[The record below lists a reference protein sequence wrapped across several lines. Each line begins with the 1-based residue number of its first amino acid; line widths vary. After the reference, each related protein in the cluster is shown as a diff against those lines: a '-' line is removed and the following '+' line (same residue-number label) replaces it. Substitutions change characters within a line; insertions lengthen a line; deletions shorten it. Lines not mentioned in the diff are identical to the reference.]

1 MEIRLLVAV
10 PVYREQFV
18 HEHFTGAD
26 HIFALVKSGR
36 FRVETAD
43 GVFEVGEGEGFVF
56 HKSIPYYRTVLSPV
70 WMYLFRYESE
80 SALFRENPVR
90 FRDAARV
97 KSTVAALDEL
107 ERNASDEDF
116 FYRQHLFTDLVMQH
130 FMEQQVTVRHSVAA
144 DERIEA
150 AIVHMKEKLRYK
162 LNMEEIAGECGLSY
176 VQFYRRFQACTGV
189 TPSKFLGTLRVQKA
203 KGMLLDNTLSVKSI
217 AFACGFENEYYFS
230 NFFKKNTGLSP
241 TAFRNSSL

>member
-1 MEIRLLVAV
+1 MVAI

-18 HEHFTGAD
+18 HEYFTGAD

-36 FRVETAD
+36 FRVKTGEAEY
-43 GVFEVGEGEGFVF
+43 EVGENEGFVF
-56 HKSIPYYRTVLSPV
+56 HKGVPYYRTVLAPV
-70 WMYLFRYESE
+70 WLYLFRYESE

-90 FRDAARV
+90 FRDVARV
-97 KSTVAALDEL
+97 KSTIAALDAL
-107 ERNASDEDF
+107 EHNASDGDF
-116 FYRQHLFTDLVMQH
+116 IYRQHLFTDLVMQH
-130 FMEQQVTVRHSVAA
+130 LMECQASVERSAVA
-144 DERIEA
+144 DERIES
-150 AIVHMKEKLRYK
+150 AIAHMKEKLRYK

-176 VQFYRRFQACTGV
+176 VQFYRRFQASTGV
-189 TPSKFLGTLRVQKA
+189 TPSKYLGALRVQKA
-203 KGMLLDNTLSVKSI
+203 KGMLLDSTLSVKSI